1 MTPTTAGLALLVI
14 VAAWLLSLDHYLTTY
29 AKPYASVSHDKVDHD
44 KRIQVPVQKSNGEGL
59 FIVAGGCGFTGS
71 WIVRYLIMRG
81 ERNVVVWDRK
91 QKLPNDIRGSTTL
104 DSIDLTSRDHV
115 SQALKR
121 VHQKVT
127 QASKVVVFNCAA
139 RIEQHRS
146 SYFGDN
152 IAIATNLRDVLTD
165 SKIKDKTVMVHIGD
179 SISTT
184 KPVNWLN
191 YWNRSNW
198 VQNSSPDLDDHN
210 LHSRH
215 VNTYAYTMHAAE
227 SILLNSDIV
236 CASLRPHGF
245 ISGHLGDSF
254 LTPALH
260 HDGGLMHSPNVPVFL
275 INVEDVAIGALC
287 LEDKL
292 ANKDACPSVNHR
304 AFSLAPLDHISFEGM
319 YNRIRAL
326 RDFRVIRIQPVVV
339 LVISYIIGLYRLF
352 IREVYLST
360 REQCLLSGIAQTLT
374 PQRFS
379 VLQTVK
385 LPLNENTKR
394 TSQLIGYNCQW
405 TAAQTVDAVVLEHE
419 KLREEM
425 KQKETAES

>member
-1 MTPTTAGLALLVI
+1 MTPTTAGLALLAI
-14 VAAWLLSLDHYLTTY
+14 VAAWLLSLDYYLTTY
-29 AKPYASVSHDKVDHD
+29 AKSYVSVSDGKVDND
-44 KRIQVPVQKSNGEGL
+44 KRIQVPLQKSNGEGL
-59 FIVAGGCGFTGS
+59 FIVTGGCGFTGS

-81 ERNVVVWDRK
+81 EKNVVVWDRK
-91 QKLPNDIRGSTTL
+91 QKLPNDIQDSTTL
-104 DSIDLTSRDHV
+104 ASIDLTNREHI
-115 SQALKR
+115 SQALQSIS
-121 VHQKVT
+121 QKAA
-127 QASKVVVFNCAA
+127 QAPKVVVFNCAA

-152 IAIATNLRDVLTD
+152 ISIATNLRDVFTD
-165 SKIKDKTVMVHIGD
+165 SKIKEKTAIVHIGD

-184 KPVNWLN
+184 RPVNWLT

-198 VQNSSPDLDDHN
+198 VQNSSPDWEDHN
-210 LHSRH
+210 LHSKH
-215 VNTYAYTMHAAE
+215 VNTYASTMHAAE
-227 SILLNSDIV
+227 SILLNSDID

-287 LEDKL
+287 LEAKL
-292 ANKDACPSVNHR
+292 ANKHTCPSVNYQV
-304 AFSLAPLDHISFEGM
+304 FSLAPLDNISFEGM
-319 YNRIRAL
+319 YGRIKAL

-352 IREVYLST
+352 IKEVYLST

-385 LPLNENTKR
+385 LPLSENTKR
-394 TSQLIGYNCQW
+394 TSQLIGYSCQW

-425 KQKETAES
+425 KHKETTES